1 MYILLPLAGFPSTMW
16 ELLFPIVRKYLY
28 LSQQCHYICPNK
40 KVNIFYLVQ
49 CCVLIYRYRNIPYH
63 DITYLHAVQDTRL
76 SVNRYTTM
84 YL

>member
-1 MYILLPLAGFPSTMW
+1 MPYDDMRTVSLTGRPWHEFDRALIERAPKTVSYTHL
-16 ELLFPIVRKYLY
+16 
-28 LSQQCHYICPNK
+28 
-40 KVNIFYLVQ
+40 
-49 CCVLIYRYRNIPYH
+49 VLIYRYRNIPYY